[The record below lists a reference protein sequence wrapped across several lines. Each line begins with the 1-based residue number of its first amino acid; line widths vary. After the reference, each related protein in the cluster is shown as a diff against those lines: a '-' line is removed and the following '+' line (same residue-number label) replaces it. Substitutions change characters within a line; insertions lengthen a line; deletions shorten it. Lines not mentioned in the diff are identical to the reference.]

1 MGYRST
7 IISEFPLTE
16 GGSSHGSGR
25 GWYLLTALLGLILAL
40 SVSIPS
46 FAAPS
51 APNLRFTPVSLP
63 ESFQTKLPTVR
74 LLSDPHSDL
83 FSRNARDLD
92 DCHPGGYRSGSQT
105 LITCHHGSARLH
117 AAQDQWPFLSSD
129 TRPVPVGLRN
139 RWHRSPSGFKT
150 FARSVPTPP
159 PIRS

>member
-1 MGYRST
+1 MEHRST
-7 IISEFPLTE
+7 VISEFPLRKE
-16 GGSSHGSGR
+16 GSSRRPGR
-25 GWYLLTALLGLILAL
+25 GRYLMTALLGLILTL

-117 AAQDQWPFLSSD
+117 AAQDQWPFLTSD

-150 FARSVPTPP
+150 IALSVPIPP